1 VLRERHK
8 SPESLSAQQLA
19 DRIDESVRPTVSLR
33 AFPRRD
39 DRLYGTLQAG
49 THSLVRG
56 PRGVAPSPVRC
67 GHRVAVAAR
76 NARASGSRL
85 AMTTGRTRTP
95 GESHPS
101 RRGTRARHGRIGP
114 REGCHTT
121 AAPTSEL
128 GPAGARCP
136 AAATSSMRA
145 GHRRE
150 RSTRRER
157 RLAAMLPGGEPS
169 AWNTALS
176 ARSCSARPITAC
188 RLLAIGRAR
197 PTDND
202 GWTWRSRFEETTDGP
217 SSSRARYPSRRMLP
231 ARYPGRTR
239 SLCQSA
245 DGHLAGALVP
255 QGQWTCPYSRK
266 YSNESV

>member
-1 VLRERHK
+1 MRAPGRRRGKKCSRER
-8 SPESLSAQQLA
+8 ESA
-19 DRIDESVRPTVSLR
+19 RY
-33 AFPRRD
+33 D
-39 DRLYGTLQAG
+39 DGEDQN
-49 THSLVRG
+49 S
-56 PRGVAPSPVRC
+56 
-67 GHRVAVAAR
+67 
-76 NARASGSRL
+76 
-85 AMTTGRTRTP
+85 

-101 RRGTRARHGRIGP
+101 RRDTRARHGRIGP

-239 SLCQSA
+239 SLCQGA
-245 DGHLAGALVP
+245 GHLAGALVP

-266 YSNESV
+266 VQQRVRSTAATDCHQQSPELGAGDERPALPLVRDAEAGSSNLPTPTTEVAGHNLDV